1 MYSLELLIH
10 NIEIILD
17 ILKVLYHIGAMETAP
32 ARQEDRAT
40 ALLRERGMARL
51 SEFIK
56 EGITAATIS
65 RMEQKGLLNQLSRGL
80 YQLPDAPL
88 DANHS
93 LAVAAKLV
101 PNGVICHDSALAFHE
116 LTDRIPAFVWVAIGP
131 RDWRPKI
138 TQPRIQIMRFGPKVF
153 GKGIE
158 HHTIER
164 VSVAIYSPAKTIV
177 DLFKSAHHQ
186 RAFYNSS
193 TGFAHGT
200 QGMKE
205 ALRLR
210 KATPAEIAKFA
221 VEAGIWEKV
230 VQPRLE
236 ALTVDA

>member
-1 MYSLELLIH
+1 
-10 NIEIILD
+10 
-17 ILKVLYHIGAMETAP
+17 METKP
-32 ARQEDRAT
+32 ARQEDRAI
-40 ALLRERGMARL
+40 ALLADRGMARL

-56 EGITAATIS
+56 EGITAAAIS
-65 RMEQKGLLNQLSRGL
+65 RMEQKGLVNQLSRGL

-116 LTDRIPAFVWVAIGP
+116 LTDRIPAFVWMAIGP
-131 RDWRPKI
+131 RDWRPRI
-138 TQPRIQIMRFGPKVF
+138 TRPRIQIERFVPKVF
-153 GKGIE
+153 DKGIE

-164 VSVAIYSPAKTIV
+164 ISVSIYSPAKTIV
-177 DLFKSAHHQ
+177 DLFKSATHEK
-186 RAFYNSS
+186 ALYNSS
-193 TGFAHGT
+193 TGFAHAT

-221 VEAGIWEKV
+221 VAAGIWEKI